1 MVDEA
6 LNLPPGDL
14 GDLIATL
21 GSIDDDEIDWQNV
34 ARTTVLI
41 HQTFR
46 YEYPGPISA
55 LRQRLIVVPPDY
67 HDDQRLVTHK
77 LRVSGCDL
85 DTERSYDT
93 FGNVVLDLTL
103 QRVEREVEFT
113 TWVVVEREAGAD
125 GSLHSEALPH
135 DARFSE
141 PSRLTRPDDALT
153 AVAAELKA
161 TGATGLELA
170 DLINACVHDHLR
182 YDSGVTSITTTAAQA
197 WAGGA
202 GVCQDYAH
210 CMLAL
215 ARLCGL
221 SARYVSG
228 HVLGEGGTH
237 AWVEVL
243 VPHAREPECVS
254 AVAFDPTHNRRAG
267 LRYVTVAVGRDYADV
282 APTSG
287 TYEGPYE
294 GVLTTS
300 KRAAVTS
307 VEYLRPQRRRRV
319 GPLPTA

>member
-6 LNLPPGDL
+6 L

-21 GSIDDDEIDWQNV
+21 GSVDDDEIDWQNV
-34 ARTTVLI
+34 ARMTVLI

-46 YEYPGPISA
+46 YEYPGPISS
-55 LRQRLIVVPPDY
+55 LRQRLMVVPPDF

-77 LRVSGCDL
+77 LRVTGCDV

-103 QRVEREVEFT
+103 QHVERVVEFS
-113 TWVVVEREAGAD
+113 TWVVVEREAAPDGA
-125 GSLHSEALPH
+125 LYNEPLAP
-135 DARFSE
+135 DARFSQ
-141 PSRLTRPDDALT
+141 PSRLTRPDEALT
-153 AVAAELKA
+153 TAAAELKA

-170 DLINACVHDHLR
+170 DLINGLVHDRLD
-182 YDSGVTSITTTAAQA
+182 YGWGATSVATTAAEA
-197 WAGGA
+197 WAGGV

-210 CMLAL
+210 CMLAI
-215 ARLCGL
+215 ARECGL

-228 HVLGEGGTH
+228 HLLGEGGTH

-243 VPHAREPECVS
+243 VPHHERLDSVA
-254 AVAFDPTHNRRAG
+254 AIAFDPTHARRAG
-267 LRYVTVAVGRDYADV
+267 LRYVTVAAGRDYADV

-294 GVLTTS
+294 GLLTTS
-300 KRAAVTS
+300 KRAAVTNI
-307 VEYLRPQRRRRV
+307 EYLRPQRRRWRS
-319 GPLPTA
+319 ASEQRFQSR

>member
-1 MVDEA
+1 MVD
-6 LNLPPGDL
+6 DTL

-41 HQTFR
+41 HQSFR
-46 YEYPGPISA
+46 YEYPSPIAS

-67 HDDQRLVTHK
+67 HDDQRLLTHK
-77 LRVSGCDL
+77 LRVTGCDV

-113 TWVVVEREAGAD
+113 SWIVVEREAGAD
-125 GSLHSEALPH
+125 GSLHSEPLPP

-141 PSRLTRPDDALT
+141 PSRLTRPDKALT

-170 DLINACVHDHLR
+170 ELVSQRVHDHLR
-182 YDSGVTSITTTAAQA
+182 YEWEVTSVLTTAAQA

-210 CMLAL
+210 CTLVL

-221 SARYVSG
+221 PARYVSG
-228 HVLGEGGTH
+228 HLLGEGGTH
-237 AWVEVL
+237 AWVEIL
-243 VPHAREPECVS
+243 VPHAREPECVA
-254 AVAFDPTHNRRAG
+254 AVAFDPTHARRAG
-267 LRYVTVAVGRDYADV
+267 LRYVTVAVGRDYGDV

-287 TYEGPYE
+287 TYEGPAE
-294 GVLTTS
+294 SVLTTS

-307 VEYLRPQRRRRV
+307 VEYLRPRRRRRV

>member
-6 LNLPPGDL
+6 L

-34 ARTTVLI
+34 AKTTVLI
-41 HQTFR
+41 HQTYR
-46 YEYPGPISA
+46 YEYPGPISS
-55 LRQRLIVVPPDY
+55 LRQRLIVVPPDH

-77 LRVSGCDL
+77 LRVSGQDV

-113 TWVVVEREAGAD
+113 SWVVVEREAAPD
-125 GSLHSEALPH
+125 GSLHADPLPP
-135 DARFSE
+135 DGRFSE

-153 AVAAELKA
+153 AVAAEFTA
-161 TGATGLELA
+161 SGETGLELA
-170 DLINACVHDHLR
+170 DLVCGVVHDQLR
-182 YDSGVTSITTTAAQA
+182 YEWEVTTIATTAAEA

-210 CMLAL
+210 CMLAI

-228 HVLGEGGTH
+228 HLLGEGGTH

-243 VPHAREPECVS
+243 VPHPREPECVS
-254 AVAFDPTHNRRAG
+254 AVAFDPTHGRRAG

-287 TYEGPYE
+287 TYEGSYE

-307 VEYLRPQRRRRV
+307 VEYL
-319 GPLPTA
+319 

>member
-6 LNLPPGDL
+6 LDDLNL

-46 YEYPGPISA
+46 YEYPGPIAS
-55 LRQRLIVVPPDY
+55 LRQRLMVVPPDF
-67 HDDQRLVTHK
+67 HDDQRLITHK
-77 LRVSGCDL
+77 LRVSGSNV

-103 QRVEREVEFT
+103 ERVDRDVEFT
-113 TWVVVEREAGAD
+113 SWIVVEREAGAD
-125 GSLHSEALPH
+125 GAHYSEPLSP
-135 DARFSE
+135 DGRFSE
-141 PSRLTRPDDALT
+141 PSRLTRPDDALRT
-153 AVAAELKA
+153 AAAELQA
-161 TGATGLELA
+161 TGASGLELA
-170 DLINACVHDHLR
+170 ELVSARVHDHLR
-182 YDSGVTSITTTAAQA
+182 YDWEATSIATTAAEA

-202 GVCQDYAH
+202 GVCQDYTH

-228 HVLGEGGTH
+228 HLLGEGGSH
-237 AWVEVL
+237 AWVEIL
-243 VPHAREPECVS
+243 VPHAQHPECLS
-254 AVAFDPTHNRRAG
+254 AVPFDPTHVRRAG

-287 TYEGPYE
+287 TYDGEYE
-294 GVLTTS
+294 GLLSTS

-307 VEYLRPQRRRRV
+307 VEYLRPRRRRNSA
-319 GPLPTA
+319 LPPA

>member
-1 MVDEA
+1 MLDDSVSD
-6 LNLPPGDL
+6 LNL

-46 YEYPGPISA
+46 YEYPGSIAS
-55 LRQRLIVVPPDY
+55 LRQRLMVVPPDY

-77 LRVSGCDL
+77 LRVSGCDV

-103 QRVEREVEFT
+103 QHVEREVEFT
-113 TWVVVEREAGAD
+113 SWIVVEREAGAD
-125 GSLHSEALPH
+125 GSLHSDPLPP
-135 DARFSE
+135 DARFTQ
-141 PSRLTRPDDALT
+141 PSRLTRPDEALT
-153 AVAAELKA
+153 AAAVELQA

-170 DLINACVHDHLR
+170 ELVNKRVYDQLR
-182 YDSGVTSITTTAAQA
+182 YDWGVTSISTTAAEA

-243 VPHAREPECVS
+243 VPHAREPECLS
-254 AVAFDPTHNRRAG
+254 AVAFDPTHARRAG

-287 TYEGPYE
+287 TYEGPSE

>member
-6 LNLPPGDL
+6 L

-21 GSIDDDEIDWQNV
+21 GSVDDDEIDWQNV

-46 YEYPGPISA
+46 YAYAGPITA
-55 LRQRLIVVPPDY
+55 LRQRLIVVPPDF

-77 LRVSGCDL
+77 LRVWGCNV

-103 QRVEREVEFT
+103 QNVEREVEFT
-113 TWVVVEREAGAD
+113 SWIVVEREAGAD
-125 GSLHSEALPH
+125 GALYSEPLAP

-141 PSRLTRPDDALT
+141 PSRLTQPDEALT
-153 AVAAELKA
+153 AVAAELEA

-170 DLINACVHDHLR
+170 DLVNERVHDHLR
-182 YDSGVTSITTTAAQA
+182 YDWGATSIATTAAEA
-197 WAGGA
+197 WAGGV

-210 CMLAL
+210 CMLAI

-228 HVLGEGGTH
+228 HVLGDGGTH
-237 AWVEVL
+237 AWVDIL
-243 VPHAREPECVS
+243 VPHPQEPECVS
-254 AVAFDPTHNRRAG
+254 AVPFDPTHVRRAG
-267 LRYVTVAVGRDYADV
+267 LRYVTVAVGRDYADIS
-282 APTSG
+282 PTSG
-287 TYEGPYE
+287 TF
-294 GVLTTS
+294 
-300 KRAAVTS
+300 
-307 VEYLRPQRRRRV
+307 V
-319 GPLPTA
+319 GPGPGTLRHHSRVVVENTTRVPL

>member
-1 MVDEA
+1 MIDEA
-6 LNLPPGDL
+6 L

-21 GSIDDDEIDWQNV
+21 GSVDDDEIDWQNV

-46 YEYPGPISA
+46 YAYAGPIAS

-77 LRVSGCDL
+77 LRVSGSNV

-103 QRVEREVEFT
+103 QHVRHEVEFT
-113 TWVVVEREAGAD
+113 TWVVLEREAGAD
-125 GSLHSEALPH
+125 GALYSEPLAP
-135 DARFSE
+135 DVRFSQ
-141 PSRLTRPDDALT
+141 PSRLTRPDSALT

-170 DLINACVHDHLR
+170 ELVSERVYDHLR
-182 YDSGVTSITTTAAQA
+182 YDWGVTSIATTAADA
-197 WAGGA
+197 WAGGV

-210 CMLAL
+210 CTLAL
-215 ARLCGL
+215 ARHCGL

-228 HVLGEGGTH
+228 HLLGDGGTH
-237 AWVEVL
+237 AWVEIL
-243 VPHAREPECVS
+243 VPHPQAPDCVS
-254 AVAFDPTHNRRAG
+254 AVPFDPTHNRRAG

-282 APTSG
+282 APASG
-287 TYEGPYE
+287 TYEGPHE
-294 GVLTTS
+294 NVLTTS
-300 KRAAVTS
+300 KRAAVTH

-319 GPLPTA
+319 GPLPTAL

>member
-1 MVDEA
+1 VVD
-6 LNLPPGDL
+6 DTL

-41 HQTFR
+41 HQTYR
-46 YEYPGPISA
+46 YEYPGPIAA

-77 LRVSGCDL
+77 LRVSGRDV

-103 QRVEREVEFT
+103 QHVEREVEFT
-113 TWVVVEREAGAD
+113 SWVVVEREAGPD
-125 GSLHSEALPH
+125 GSLLSEPLPP

-141 PSRLTRPDDALT
+141 PSRLTRPDDVLT
-153 AVAAELKA
+153 AVAAELTA
-161 TGATGLELA
+161 SGASGLELA
-170 DLINACVHDHLR
+170 DLVNGLVHDQLR
-182 YDSGVTSITTTAAQA
+182 YEWEVTTVATTAAEA

-228 HVLGEGGTH
+228 HLLGEGGMH
-237 AWVEVL
+237 AWVEIL
-243 VPHAREPECVS
+243 VPHPSAPECVS
-254 AVAFDPTHNRRAG
+254 AVAFDPTHGRRAG
-267 LRYVTVAVGRDYADV
+267 LRYVTVAVGRDYADI

-287 TYEGPYE
+287 TYSGPYE

-300 KRAAVTS
+300 KRAAVTN

-319 GPLPTA
+319 GPVPTG